1 MSEKDFE
8 PLTSQLGIAGTS
20 YRLQLGQINEKWAS
34 RLMKGRDTI
43 IDSYIYDNVEGIT
56 PNGNRIVSWVL
67 KTVAIPNINPHQI
80 MKTTQFLLRQARENK
95 DKKKV
100 IIPIQEVKEAQLE
113 KVPESELKRPKTQ
126 GWIKEEFPERIKED
140 IPELSE
146 RERFLQRT
154 KAKAVSQ
161 KHDVEKESTIQE
173 RPPEIISTQK
183 ELPKIPSKDAAETDE
198 LKERALGK
206 IFCPFCGFQIKH
218 CPSCGKEFK
227 DYN

>member
-20 YRLQLGQINEKWAS
+20 YRLQLVLINEKWAS

-113 KVPESELKRPKTQ
+113 KVPESELKRPRTQ
-126 GWIKEEFPERIKED
+126 GWVKE
-140 IPELSE
+140 ELSE
-146 RERFLQRT
+146 REKFLQRT

-173 RPPEIISTQK
+173 KSPEIISTEK

>member
-20 YRLQLGQINEKWAS
+20 YRLQLGLINEKWAS
-34 RLMKGRDTI
+34 RLMKGRDSI

-113 KVPESELKRPKTQ
+113 KVPESELKRPRTQ
-126 GWIKEEFPERIKED
+126 GWVKE
-140 IPELSE
+140 ELSE
-146 RERFLQRT
+146 REKFLQRT

-161 KHDVEKESTIQE
+161 KYDVEKGSTIQE
-173 RPPEIISTQK
+173 KSPEIISTEK

>member
-20 YRLQLGQINEKWAS
+20 YRLQLGLINEKWAS
-34 RLMKGRDTI
+34 RLMKGKDTI
-43 IDSYIYDNVEGIT
+43 IDSYIYDNVEGFT

-100 IIPIQEVKEAQLE
+100 IIPIQEAKEAQLE
-113 KVPESELKRPKTQ
+113 KVPESELKRPRTQ
-126 GWIKEEFPERIKED
+126 GWVKE
-140 IPELSE
+140 ELSE
-146 RERFLQRT
+146 REKFLQRT

-173 RPPEIISTQK
+173 KSPEIISTEK
-183 ELPKIPSKDAAETDE
+183 ELPKIPSKDAAEIEE
-198 LKERALGK
+198 LKEKSLGK

>member
-20 YRLQLGQINEKWAS
+20 YRLQLGLINEKWAS

-100 IIPIQEVKEAQLE
+100 IIPIQEAKEAQLE
-113 KVPESELKRPKTQ
+113 KVPESELKRPRTQ
-126 GWIKEEFPERIKED
+126 GWVKE
-140 IPELSE
+140 ELSE
-146 RERFLQRT
+146 REKFLQRT
-154 KAKAVSQ
+154 KARAVSQ
-161 KHDVEKESTIQE
+161 KHYVEKESTMQE
-173 RPPEIISTQK
+173 KSPEIISTEK
-183 ELPKIPSKDAAETDE
+183 ELPKIPSKDAAETE
-198 LKERALGK
+198 KLKEQALGK
-206 IFCPFCGFQIKH
+206 IFCP
-218 CPSCGKEFK
+218 
-227 DYN
+227 

>member
-20 YRLQLGQINEKWAS
+20 YRLQLGLINEKWAS
-34 RLMKGRDTI
+34 RLMKGKDTI
-43 IDSYIYDNVEGIT
+43 IDSYIYDNVEGFT

-113 KVPESELKRPKTQ
+113 KVPESELKRPRTQ
-126 GWIKEEFPERIKED
+126 GWVKE
-140 IPELSE
+140 ELSE
-146 RERFLQRT
+146 REKFLQRT

-161 KHDVEKESTIQE
+161 KYYVEKESTIQE
-173 RPPEIISTQK
+173 KSPEIISTEK

>member
-113 KVPESELKRPKTQ
+113 KVPESELKRPRTQ
-126 GWIKEEFPERIKED
+126 GWVKE
-140 IPELSE
+140 ELSE
-146 RERFLQRT
+146 REKFLQRT

-173 RPPEIISTQK
+173 KSPEIISTEK
-183 ELPKIPSKDAAETDE
+183 ELPKIPSKDAAETEE
-198 LKERALGK
+198 LKEQALGK

>member
-20 YRLQLGQINEKWAS
+20 YRLQLGLINEKWAS
-34 RLMKGRDTI
+34 RLMKGRDSI

-95 DKKKV
+95 DKKRV
-100 IIPIQEVKEAQLE
+100 IIPIQEVKDAQLE
-113 KVPESELKRPKTQ
+113 KVPESELKRPRTQ
-126 GWIKEEFPERIKED
+126 GWVKE
-140 IPELSE
+140 ELSE
-146 RERFLQRT
+146 REKFLQRT

-161 KHDVEKESTIQE
+161 KYDVEKGSTIQE
-173 RPPEIISTQK
+173 KSPEIISTEK

>member
-1 MSEKDFE
+1 MSKKDFE

-20 YRLQLGQINEKWAS
+20 YRLQLGLINEKWAS

-95 DKKKV
+95 DKKRV
-100 IIPIQEVKEAQLE
+100 IIPIQEVKDAQLE
-113 KVPESELKRPKTQ
+113 KVPESELKRPRTQ
-126 GWIKEEFPERIKED
+126 GWVKE
-140 IPELSE
+140 ELSE
-146 RERFLQRT
+146 REKFLQRT

-161 KHDVEKESTIQE
+161 KYDVEKESTIQE
-173 RPPEIISTQK
+173 KSPEIISTEK

>member
-20 YRLQLGQINEKWAS
+20 YRLQLGLINEKWAS

-43 IDSYIYDNVEGIT
+43 IDSYIYEDVEGDT

-80 MKTTQFLLRQARENK
+80 MKTAQFILRQARENK

-100 IIPIQEVKEAQLE
+100 IVPIQEAKKVHLE

-126 GWIKEEFPERIKED
+126 GWIKEEFPGRIKED

-154 KAKAVSQ
+154 KAKAISQ
-161 KHDVEKESTIQE
+161 KHDVEKESIIQE
-173 RPPEIISTQK
+173 KSPEIITTEK
-183 ELPKIPSKDAAETDE
+183 ELPKIPSKDTAETEE
-198 LKERALGK
+198 LKEKALGK

>member
-20 YRLQLGQINEKWAS
+20 YRLQLGLINEKWAS

-113 KVPESELKRPKTQ
+113 KVPESELKRPRTQ
-126 GWIKEEFPERIKED
+126 GWVKE
-140 IPELSE
+140 ELSE
-146 RERFLQRT
+146 REKFLQRT
-154 KAKAVSQ
+154 KAKAIYQ
-161 KHDVEKESTIQE
+161 KHDVEKESIIQE
-173 RPPEIISTQK
+173 EAPEIISTEK
-183 ELPKIPSKDAAETDE
+183 ELPKIPSKDTAETEE
-198 LKERALGK
+198 LKEKALGK

>member
-20 YRLQLGQINEKWAS
+20 YRLQLGLINEKWAS
-34 RLMKGRDTI
+34 RLMKGRDSI

-113 KVPESELKRPKTQ
+113 KVPESELKRPRTQ
-126 GWIKEEFPERIKED
+126 GWVKEK
-140 IPELSE
+140 LSE
-146 RERFLQRT
+146 REKFLQRT

-173 RPPEIISTQK
+173 KSPEIISTEK

>member
-20 YRLQLGQINEKWAS
+20 YRLQLGLINEKWAS
-34 RLMKGRDTI
+34 RLMKGKDTI

-100 IIPIQEVKEAQLE
+100 IIPIQEAKEAQLE
-113 KVPESELKRPKTQ
+113 KVPESELKRPRTQ
-126 GWIKEEFPERIKED
+126 GWVKE
-140 IPELSE
+140 ELSE
-146 RERFLQRT
+146 REKFLQRT

-161 KHDVEKESTIQE
+161 QHDVEKGSDPQKKS
-173 RPPEIISTQK
+173 PEIISTEK
-183 ELPKIPSKDAAETDE
+183 ELPKIPSKDTAETEE
-198 LKERALGK
+198 LKEKALGK

>member
-20 YRLQLGQINEKWAS
+20 YRLQLGLINEKWAS
-34 RLMKGRDTI
+34 RLMKGKDSI

-95 DKKKV
+95 DKKK
-100 IIPIQEVKEAQLE
+100 IIVPIQEAKEVQLD
-113 KVPESELKRPKTQ
+113 KVPESELKRPRTQ
-126 GWIKEEFPERIKED
+126 GWVKE
-140 IPELSE
+140 ELSE
-146 RERFLQRT
+146 RERFFQRT
-154 KAKAVSQ
+154 KAKAISQ
-161 KHDVEKESTIQE
+161 KNDVEKESIIQE
-173 RPPEIISTQK
+173 KSPEIIFTKK
-183 ELPKIPSKDAAETDE
+183 ELPKIPSKDTAETEE
-198 LKERALGK
+198 LKEKSLGK
-206 IFCPFCGFQIKH
+206 VFCPFCGFHIKH

>member
-20 YRLQLGQINEKWAS
+20 YRLQLGLINEKWAS
-34 RLMKGRDTI
+34 RLMKGRDAI
-43 IDSYIYDNVEGIT
+43 IDSYIYNNVEGII

-67 KTVAIPNINPHQI
+67 NTVAIPNINPHQI

-100 IIPIQEVKEAQLE
+100 IIPIQEAKEAQLE
-113 KVPESELKRPKTQ
+113 KVPESELKRLRTQ
-126 GWIKEEFPERIKED
+126 GWVKE
-140 IPELSE
+140 ELSE
-146 RERFLQRT
+146 REKFLQRT

-173 RPPEIISTQK
+173 KSPEIISTEK
-183 ELPKIPSKDAAETDE
+183 ELPKIPSKDAAETEE
-198 LKERALGK
+198 LKEKALGK

>member
-1 MSEKDFE
+1 MSEKDFK

-20 YRLQLGQINEKWAS
+20 YRLQLGLINEKWAS
-34 RLMKGRDTI
+34 RLMKGRDAI

-100 IIPIQEVKEAQLE
+100 IIPIQEAREAQLE
-113 KVPESELKRPKTQ
+113 KVPESELKRPRTQ
-126 GWIKEEFPERIKED
+126 GWVKE
-140 IPELSE
+140 ELSE
-146 RERFLQRT
+146 REKFLQRT
-154 KAKAVSQ
+154 KAKAIYQ
-161 KHDVEKESTIQE
+161 KHDVEKESIIQE
-173 RPPEIISTQK
+173 KSPEIISTEK
-183 ELPKIPSKDAAETDE
+183 ELPKIPSKDTAETDE
-198 LKERALGK
+198 LKEKALGK

>member
-20 YRLQLGQINEKWAS
+20 YRLQLGLINEKWAS
-34 RLMKGRDTI
+34 RLMKGKNTI
-43 IDSYIYDNVEGIT
+43 IDSYIYEDVEGDT

-80 MKTTQFLLRQARENK
+80 MKTAQFILRQARENK

-100 IIPIQEVKEAQLE
+100 IVPIQEAKKVHLE
-113 KVPESELKRPKTQ
+113 KVPESELKRPKAQ
-126 GWIKEEFPERIKED
+126 GWIKEEFPGRIKED
-140 IPELSE
+140 ILELSE

-154 KAKAVSQ
+154 KAKAISQ
-161 KHDVEKESTIQE
+161 KHDVEKESIIQE
-173 RPPEIISTQK
+173 KSPEIITTEK
-183 ELPKIPSKDAAETDE
+183 ELPKIPSKDTAETEE
-198 LKERALGK
+198 LKEKALGK

>member
-1 MSEKDFE
+1 MSEKNFE

-20 YRLQLGQINEKWAS
+20 YRLQLGMINEKWAS
-34 RLMKGRDTI
+34 RLMKGKDTI
-43 IDSYIYDNVEGIT
+43 IDSYIYDNVDQDI
-56 PNGNRIVSWVL
+56 PNGNHIVSWVL

-80 MKTTQFLLRQARENK
+80 MKTTQFLLRQAKENK

-100 IIPIQEVKEAQLE
+100 IAPIQEIKEVQLE
-113 KVPESELKRPKTQ
+113 KVPESELKRVKAQ
-126 GWIKEEFPERIKED
+126 GWVKEH

-146 RERFLQRT
+146 REHFLQRT
-154 KAKAVSQ
+154 KAKAISQ
-161 KHDVEKESTIQE
+161 KLNVEKESIIQE
-173 RPPEIISTQK
+173 EAPKIISTEK
-183 ELPKIPSKDAAETDE
+183 ELPKIPSKEPAETED
-198 LKERALGK
+198 LKKQTLGK

>member
-1 MSEKDFE
+1 
-8 PLTSQLGIAGTS
+8 
-20 YRLQLGQINEKWAS
+20 
-34 RLMKGRDTI
+34 
-43 IDSYIYDNVEGIT
+43 T

-113 KVPESELKRPKTQ
+113 KVPESELKRPRTQ
-126 GWIKEEFPERIKED
+126 GWVKE
-140 IPELSE
+140 ELSE
-146 RERFLQRT
+146 REKFLQRT

-173 RPPEIISTQK
+173 KSPEIISTEK

>member
-20 YRLQLGQINEKWAS
+20 YRLQLGLINEKWAS
-34 RLMKGRDTI
+34 RLMKGRDSI

-95 DKKKV
+95 DKKRV
-100 IIPIQEVKEAQLE
+100 IIPIQEVKDAQLE
-113 KVPESELKRPKTQ
+113 KVPESELKRPRTQ
-126 GWIKEEFPERIKED
+126 GWVKEK
-140 IPELSE
+140 LSE
-146 RERFLQRT
+146 REKFLQRT

-173 RPPEIISTQK
+173 KSPEIISTEK

>member
-20 YRLQLGQINEKWAS
+20 YRLQLGLINEKWAS
-34 RLMKGRDTI
+34 RLMKGKDTI

-56 PNGNRIVSWVL
+56 PNGNRIVSWVI

-100 IIPIQEVKEAQLE
+100 IIPIQEAKEAQLE
-113 KVPESELKRPKTQ
+113 KVPESELKRPRTQ
-126 GWIKEEFPERIKED
+126 GWVKE
-140 IPELSE
+140 ELSE
-146 RERFLQRT
+146 REKFLQRT

-161 KHDVEKESTIQE
+161 QHDVEKGSDPQKKS
-173 RPPEIISTQK
+173 PEIISTEK
-183 ELPKIPSKDAAETDE
+183 ELPKIPSKDTAETEE
-198 LKERALGK
+198 LKEKALGK